1 MSSFSFSLLS
11 KKLKKPDGGE
21 KSDAGASGAGASA
34 AGRLPL
40 EERAAA
46 YAEAL
51 RAAGAAAHPPLPPCW
66 RESVDAGGRACFSYA
81 DDDDAATSLAPR
93 TTALDPRFLP
103 AGWTMTLDEEGVP
116 LFVSAACPA
125 GCRDD
130 PRGMPRGWR
139 LIGDEGGRPVFANDT
154 KRFNTFVDP
163 RGLPD
168 GFAVD
173 QAASAEGSARRT
185 FYMDHRTQLT
195 SWQDPRA
202 TAPPSSL
209 QKWCARAPRA
219 RAPPPP
225 PPPAPTP
232 HIAHRASP
240 RPAG

>member
-1 MSSFSFSLLS
+1 
-11 KKLKKPDGGE
+11 
-21 KSDAGASGAGASA
+21 
-34 AGRLPL
+34 
-40 EERAAA
+40 
-46 YAEAL
+46 
-51 RAAGAAAHPPLPPCW
+51 
-66 RESVDAGGRACFSYA
+66 
-81 DDDDAATSLAPR
+81 
-93 TTALDPRFLP
+93 
-103 AGWTMTLDEEGVP
+103 MTLDEEGVP

-209 QKWCARAPRA
+209 QKWLKRDLLAYIRAFLDGDL
-219 RAPPPP
+219 
-225 PPPAPTP
+225 PPAAGAPAAADGGGEFSRVLYQ
-232 HIAHRASP
+232 AHLGNVRVVDRWLRDGGDVNATD
-240 RPAG
+240 ADNTG